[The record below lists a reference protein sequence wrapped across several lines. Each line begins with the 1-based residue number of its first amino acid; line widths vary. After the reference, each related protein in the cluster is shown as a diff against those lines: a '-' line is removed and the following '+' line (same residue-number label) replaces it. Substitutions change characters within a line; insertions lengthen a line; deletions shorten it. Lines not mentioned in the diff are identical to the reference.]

1 MEHGYVPPSL
11 LPPPSSLLPPPS
23 LQLTH
28 RISYLQLERMD
39 DFSSLEI
46 IRQYLLS
53 DNTFYFPSVTGSHLV
68 FDQTNNNLL
77 PPAPAV
83 KLENNM
89 PSSSSSSEST
99 NLQYCCTSPTS
110 RRLDQLVIMSRKTVP
125 TKHEDHQSVV
135 IVDPSDQ
142 ELAREVKLIPAQ
154 STSHG
159 LSSSSS
165 SDPMQ
170 KQHNIRPCRP
180 SHYRGVRR
188 RPWGKYSAEIRDPS
202 RKGYRVW
209 LGTFDTDVDAA
220 KVYDCAAFKMRGRKA
235 ILNFPL
241 EAGLHLQEQE
251 QVSPL
256 PAIYPAGRKRR
267 LRQQQ

>member
-1 MEHGYVPPSL
+1 
-11 LPPPSSLLPPPS
+11 
-23 LQLTH
+23 
-28 RISYLQLERMD
+28 MD

-77 PPAPAV
+77 LPAPAV

-89 PSSSSSSEST
+89 PSSSSSEST

-170 KQHNIRPCRP
+170 KQHNIRPCRAGAGAGLASP
-180 SHYRGVRR
+180 CNISSWSEEEATAAAIMETNDQSTAT
-188 RPWGKYSAEIRDPS
+188 PLTNSCCWPEE
-202 RKGYRVW
+202 
-209 LGTFDTDVDAA
+209 DTDN
-220 KVYDCAAFKMRGRKA
+220 K
-235 ILNFPL
+235 
-241 EAGLHLQEQE
+241 
-251 QVSPL
+251 
-256 PAIYPAGRKRR
+256 
-267 LRQQQ
+267 